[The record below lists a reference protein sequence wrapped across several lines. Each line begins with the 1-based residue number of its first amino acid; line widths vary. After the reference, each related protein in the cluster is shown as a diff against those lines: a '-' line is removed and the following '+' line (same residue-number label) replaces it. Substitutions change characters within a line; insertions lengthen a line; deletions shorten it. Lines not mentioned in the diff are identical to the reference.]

1 MISKSDGCS
10 LFAQK
15 GVDSSLRIMVESHPE
30 GERPSSFI
38 GLYALPPVLPLRVND
53 FNALF
58 ILVHS
63 HMRC

>member
-1 MISKSDGCS
+1 MISKSDECS
-10 LFAQK
+10 LFAQT

-38 GLYALPPVLPLRVND
+38 GLYALSPVLPLQVDD

-58 ILVHS
+58 SLVHS
-63 HMRC
+63 HTRC